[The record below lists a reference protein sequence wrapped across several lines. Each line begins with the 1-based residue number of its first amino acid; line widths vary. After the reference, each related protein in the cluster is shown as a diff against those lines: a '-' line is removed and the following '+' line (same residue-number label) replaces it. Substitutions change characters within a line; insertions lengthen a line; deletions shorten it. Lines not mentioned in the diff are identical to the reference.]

1 LNAIRE
7 VEKIAPKRYWEVLK
21 SMTQDEKPVGWVNVI
36 AGLIPKDPDEERF
49 EEITRIGLASAEQR
63 ATALIRA
70 MEQNEESSVEKKE
83 DK

>member
-1 LNAIRE
+1 
-7 VEKIAPKRYWEVLK
+7 
-21 SMTQDEKPVGWVNVI
+21 VI